1 MERNA
6 FNHFQNWWK
15 IKQKLTDKQ
24 YVEFDKALCRVQF
37 LECHVDDI
45 VFEDTT
51 LELVWEAMKYTLK
64 QSLEGY
70 FAKKDI
76 TYDEYFKNARS
87 AENTGIDAA
96 SNTPSEPP
104 ADTPSDT
111 PCHTPLD
118 APTDTPTEGGQGG
131 GYDAPCQAPC
141 QQEKEK
147 EKEQEK
153 GKEKGG
159 ECERGKESQSQ
170 LATRNKFSRNKDSP
184 YLEDAKEVAEYL
196 AERIK
201 RFNPNAKPKPK
212 GWIRDIDLAMRI
224 DGRSK
229 EELLRC
235 IDWIYETPE
244 GSFWIPNILSGKKLR
259 EKFDTMQLQA
269 QRSGH
274 KKPLAVLNE
283 LHEEGWM

>member
-1 MERNA
+1 MRQA
-6 FNHFQNWWK
+6 FNF
-15 IKQKLTDKQ
+15 
-24 YVEFDKALCRVQF
+24 YVHYDEILQDLNDAEFAQLMRAILDVQF
-37 LECHVDDI
+37 FRKHIDHI
-45 VFEDTT
+45 HFEDRI
-51 LELVWEAMKYTLK
+51 LAIAWKGLK
-64 QSLEGY
+64 HSIKSQIEGY
-70 FAKKDI
+70 CNKHNID
-76 TYDEYFKNARS
+76 YDAMFQEN
-87 AENTGIDAA
+87 AENTGA
-96 SNTPSEPP
+96 S
-104 ADTPSDT
+104 
-111 PCHTPLD
+111 
-118 APTDTPTEGGQGG
+118 TPTEPPCQPPSVAPSQGG
-131 GYDAPCQAPC
+131 MDTPCQAPC
-141 QQEKEK
+141 QQEKEEEK

-159 ECERGKESQSQ
+159 ECERGKESQSK
-170 LATRNKFSRNKDSP
+170 LATRDKFSRNKDSP

-229 EELLRC
+229 DELLRC

-269 QRSGH
+269 QRSGR